1 MNLDSFKATVVATA
15 TKVALPEGGA
25 RVESVTAS
33 ELVSRAG
40 QRSAAEPGSAPL
52 HTDDPPPSESAT
64 SFTTDI
70 TPSGIEVF
78 YQSEPKRL
86 YKVRRAHKATENV
99 FGFQS
104 HQWEYV
110 PEVPSVTTVLGILNK
125 PQLVWWGMQR
135 GVEGVIDLFAKGVL
149 ATAFDW
155 DIDQERIVVG
165 NDFAT
170 EAMIVD
176 ALKEH
181 KLTVNHRLEKASER
195 GVNVHDALEAWAATG
210 AMPRPS
216 EFPESERPYVEGLL
230 KFLTDVDP
238 TPIRQEVMVGSVE
251 HGFAGRFDLVMGVT
265 GVREYTSRC
274 YPKRADK
281 RETLHLSTTPTI
293 LADLKTS
300 RGTYATHHLQLA
312 AYELAAVEGGYPA
325 TDAQAVIHVTDTGKY
340 ELVFSKATPDQFL
353 AIRRA
358 YAALEELNV

>member
-1 MNLDSFKATVVATA
+1 VKLDSFLAVKDVPVSTKPPTV
-15 TKVALPEGGA
+15 EGGELA
-25 RVESVTAS
+25 RVANTPEPTSGEREMT
-33 ELVSRAG
+33 G
-40 QRSAAEPGSAPL
+40 GDSAKE
-52 HTDDPPPSESAT
+52 AT

-70 TPSGIEVF
+70 TPNGIEVY

-86 YKVRRAHKATENV
+86 YKVRH
-99 FGFQS
+99 QS
-104 HQWEYV
+104 FKGSWDKV

-210 AMPRPS
+210 VMPRPA
-216 EFPESERPYVEGLL
+216 EFPENERPYVEGLL

-340 ELVFSKATPDQFL
+340 ELVFSRATPNQFL